1 MTYLLP
7 RTLFVLIAWAMTC
20 VLIRNLWP
28 SADPIVFGVAGVVW
42 LLGGIAYF
50 SYLQK
55 LRRDIEELE
64 RRRYGMSRQRDL
76 QPVEGPA
83 AE

>member
-1 MTYLLP
+1 MTY
-7 RTLFVLIAWAMTC
+7 TLARAFFILIAWAMTC
-20 VLIRNLWP
+20 VLIRNLWTA
-28 SADPIVFGVAGVVW
+28 ADPIIFGAVGAAW
-42 LLGGIAYF
+42 LIGGMAYF
-50 SYLQK
+50 CYLQK

-64 RRRYGMSRQRDL
+64 RRRYGFDRQHDF